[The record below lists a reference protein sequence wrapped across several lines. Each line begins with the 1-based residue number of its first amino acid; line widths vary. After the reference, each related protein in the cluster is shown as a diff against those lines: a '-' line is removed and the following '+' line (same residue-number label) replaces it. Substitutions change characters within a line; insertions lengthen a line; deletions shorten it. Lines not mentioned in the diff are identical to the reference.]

1 MIQLFSEGA
10 YLVDGTTLVKESEAE
25 ALKQLTG
32 EVVSKEE
39 ASKNTIAYGILR
51 DHNTSGNMEKLQIK
65 FDKLTSHDITFVGI
79 IQTAR
84 ASGIE
89 KFPVPY
95 VLTNCHNSL
104 CAVGGTINE
113 DDHMFGLTAAK
124 KYGGVYVPP
133 HQAVIH
139 QFAREMLAGGGKM
152 ILGSDSHTRYGA
164 LGTMAMG
171 EGGPELVKQL
181 LNRTYDINMPG
192 VIGIYLKGKPVK
204 GVGPQDVALA
214 IIGAVFE
221 KGYVNNK
228 VMEFVGPGVSN
239 LSADFRIGVDV
250 MTTETTC
257 LSSIWRTDDK
267 IKEFYEIH
275 GRSEDFKELNPG
287 KVAYYDGIVEV
298 DLDKI
303 KPMIAMPFHP
313 SNTYTIEEVN
323 ANLDDILADVEKRA
337 LVSLD
342 GAVDYSLRDKVHDGK
357 LYVDQGIIAG
367 CAGGGYENICAAA
380 NILKG
385 ASIGS
390 DEFTLSVYP
399 ASTPIYMELVKNGA
413 VADLMQTGAIVKTAF
428 CGPCFGAGDTP
439 ANNAFSIRHS
449 TRNFPNR
456 EGSKLQNGQI
466 SSVALMD
473 ARSIAATAANKGYL
487 TPATDVEASDF
498 IPKYHFDKTIY
509 DNRVFDS
516 KGVADP
522 SVEIQFGPN
531 IKDWPEMSALPQNML
546 LKVVSEIHDPVTT
559 TDELIPSGETSSY
572 RSNPLGLAEF
582 ALSRKDPAYVGLAKE
597 VQKAQKA
604 IEAGEDAAEAFP
616 EVKDILETVKE
627 SYADVTQDNLGIGST
642 IFAVKP
648 GDGSAREQ
656 AASCQKVLGGWA
668 NIANEYATKRYRS
681 NLINWGMLP
690 FTIDKGELPFKNKD
704 YIFVPDV
711 RKAVE
716 DKLTKIPAYVV
727 NEGMKEITLTLGE
740 LTDDERLGELTDD
753 EREIILKGCL
763 INYYRD

>member
-1 MIQLFSEGA
+1 MITLEKTGA
-10 YLVDGTTLVKESEAE
+10 YLVNGTTLIPDDADAAARLKAE
-25 ALKQLTG
+25 G
-32 EVVSKEE
+32 CSGVSREE
-39 ASKNTIAYGILR
+39 AAKGTMAYNILK
-51 DHNTSGNMEKLQIK
+51 DHNVSDNMEDLRIK
-65 FDKLTSHDITFVGI
+65 FDKLTSHDITYVGI

-84 ASGIE
+84 ASGLE

-113 DDHMFGLTAAK
+113 DDHMFGLTCAK

-139 QFAREMLAGGGKM
+139 QYAREMLAGGGKM

-181 LNRTYDINMPG
+181 LDQTYDIHMPG
-192 VIGIYLKGKPVK
+192 VVAIYMTGAPIPD
-204 GVGPQDVALA
+204 VGPQDVALA
-214 IIGAVFE
+214 IIGAVFGN
-221 KGYVNNK
+221 GYVKNK
-228 VMEFVGPGVSN
+228 VMEFVGPGVSS
-239 LSADFRIGVDV
+239 LSADYRIGIDV

-267 IKEFYEIH
+267 IKEFYDIH
-275 GRSEDFKELNPG
+275 GRSEDFKELNPAS
-287 KVAYYDGIVEV
+287 VAYYDGVVCVE
-298 DLDKI
+298 LDKI
-303 KPMIAMPFHP
+303 RSMIAMPFHP

-323 ANLDDILADVEKRA
+323 ANLEDILHDVEKRA
-337 LVSLD
+337 VVSLD
-342 GAVDYSLRDKVHDGK
+342 NKVPYSLKDKVVDGK
-357 LYVDQGIIAG
+357 LLVDQGIIAG
-367 CAGGGYENICAAA
+367 CAGGVFENICAAA
-380 NILKG
+380 DILKG
-385 ASIGS
+385 ASIGC
-390 DEFTLSVYP
+390 DAFTLSVYP
-399 ASTPIYMELVKNGA
+399 ASTPIYMELARNGVLAELMATGA
-413 VADLMQTGAIVKTAF
+413 VVKTAF

-456 EGSKLQNGQI
+456 EGSKVQNGQI

-473 ARSIAATAANKGYL
+473 ARSIAATAANKGFL
-487 TPATDVEASDF
+487 TPATEFDGTYSN
-498 IPKYHFDKTIY
+498 PKYFFDKSIY
-509 DNRVFDS
+509 ENRVFDS

-531 IKDWPEMSALPQNML
+531 IKDWPKMVALTDNLL

-582 ALSRKDPAYVGLAKE
+582 ALSRKDPAYVGRAKE
-597 VQKAQKA
+597 VQLAEKAR
-604 IEAGEDAAEAFP
+604 EAGEAPESGFAEVGEALSW
-616 EVKDILETVKE
+616 VKANFDGITN
-627 SYADVTQDNLGIGST
+627 DNTGIGST

-690 FTIDKGELPFKNKD
+690 FVIPEGELPFKNGD
-704 YIFVPDV
+704 YLFVPDV
-711 RKAVE
+711 KKAVE
-716 DKLTKIPAYVV
+716 EKAETITIYVV
-727 NEGMKEITLTLGE
+727 GEEKKAFTVTLG
-740 LTDDERLGELTDD
+740 DLTDD

-763 INYYRD
+763 INYNRR

>member
-1 MIQLFSEGA
+1 MKLYDTGV
-10 YLVDGTTLVKESEAE
+10 YLLNDQKIVPENQADFP
-25 ALKQLTG
+25 
-32 EVVSKEE
+32 VSKEE
-39 ASKNTIAYGILR
+39 AAKSTIAYSILKA
-51 DHNTSGNMEKLQIK
+51 HNTSGNMEKLQIK

-84 ASGIE
+84 ASGLE

-113 DDHMFGLTAAK
+113 DDHMFGLTCAK

-139 QFAREMLAGGGKM
+139 QFAREMLAAGGKM

-181 LNRTYDINMPG
+181 LSQTYDINMPG
-192 VIGIYLKGKPVK
+192 VVAIYLTGSPRP

-214 IIGAVFE
+214 IIGKVFAN
-221 KGYVNNK
+221 GYVKNK
-228 VMEFVGPGVSN
+228 VMEFVGPGVAN

-257 LSSIWRTDDK
+257 LSSIWQTDEK
-267 IKEFYEIH
+267 IQEFYEIH
-275 GRSEDFKELNPG
+275 GRSEDYKELKPG
-287 KVAYYDGIVEV
+287 ETAYYDGCVEI
-298 DLDKI
+298 DLSEI
-303 KPMIAMPFHP
+303 RPMIAMPFHP
-313 SNTYTIEEVN
+313 SNTYTIDELK
-323 ANLDDILADVEKRA
+323 ANLDDILADVEKKA
-337 LVSLD
+337 QISLD
-342 GAVDYSLRDKVHDGK
+342 GKVPYTLRDKVIDGK
-357 LYVDQGIIAG
+357 LYVEQGIIAG
-367 CAGGGYENICAAA
+367 CAGGGFENICAAA
-380 NILKG
+380 DILKG
-385 ASIGS
+385 KSIGA
-390 DEFTLSVYP
+390 DAFTLSVYP
-399 ASTPIYMELVKNGA
+399 ASTPIYMELAKNGVLA
-413 VADLMQTGAIVKTAF
+413 GLLETGAVVKTAF

-439 ANNAFSIRHS
+439 ANNAFSIRHT

-456 EGSKLQNGQI
+456 EGSKIQNGQI

-473 ARSIAATAANKGYL
+473 ARSIAATAANKGFL
-487 TPATDVEASDF
+487 TSAEDYTGGYTGQ
-498 IPKYHFDKTIY
+498 KYFFDKTIY

-516 KGVADP
+516 KGIADP
-522 SVEIQFGPN
+522 GVEIQFGPN
-531 IKDWPEMSALPQNML
+531 IKDWPEMAAFPENLIV
-546 LKVVSEIHDPVTT
+546 KVVSEIHDPVTT

-582 ALSRKDPAYVGLAKE
+582 TLSRKDPAYVGRAKE

-604 IEAGEDAAEAFP
+604 IQEGKCPVEALP
-616 EVKDILETVKE
+616 EMKPVMDVIKKDYPNVSKE
-627 SYADVTQDNLGIGST
+627 NLGVGST

-690 FTIDKGELPFKNKD
+690 FLIKEGELPFTNGD
-704 YIFVPDV
+704 YLFFPQI

-716 DKLTKIPAYVV
+716 EKDDVIRGYVV
-727 NEGMKEITLTLGE
+727 GVEGLKEFE
-740 LTDDERLGELTDD
+740 VALGELTDD

-763 INYYRD
+763 INYNRK

>member
-473 ARSIAATAANKGYL
+473 ARSIAATAANIGYL

-740 LTDDERLGELTDD
+740 LTDDER
-753 EREIILKGCL
+753 EIILKGCL

>member
-1 MIQLFSEGA
+1 MKTYEGGV
-10 YLVDGTTLVKESEAE
+10 YLVNGERIIADSAE
-25 ALKQLTG
+25 AKAAVREAAG
-32 EVVSKEE
+32 EDISKTE
-39 ASKNTIAYGILR
+39 AAKNTIAYNILR
-51 DHNTSGNMEKLQIK
+51 EHNTSGNMEKLKIK
-65 FDKLTSHDITFVGI
+65 FDKLTSHDITYVGI

-84 ASGIE
+84 ASGME
-89 KFPVPY
+89 KFPIPY

-113 DDHMFGLTAAK
+113 DDHMYGLTCAK

-181 LNRTYDINMPG
+181 LEQTYDINMPE
-192 VIGIYLKGKPVK
+192 VVGIYLTGTPIK
-204 GVGPQDVALA
+204 GVGPQDIALA
-214 IIGAVFE
+214 IIGEVFAS
-221 KGYVNNK
+221 GYVKNK
-228 VMEFVGPGVSN
+228 VMEFVGPGVAN
-239 LSADFRIGVDV
+239 LSVDYRIGVDV

-257 LSSIWRTDDK
+257 LSSIWQTDEK
-267 IKEFYEIH
+267 VREFYDIH
-275 GRSEDFKELNPG
+275 GRVEEYKELHPG
-287 KVAYYDGIVEV
+287 KVAYYDGMIEI
-298 DLDKI
+298 DLGTI
-303 KPMIAMPFHP
+303 RPMIAMPTHP
-313 SNTYTIEEVN
+313 SYTYTIDEVN
-323 ANLDDILADVEKRA
+323 ANLMDILDECEKRA
-337 LVSLD
+337 KVSFN
-342 GAVDYSLRDKVHDGK
+342 GAELNLKKKVHDGR

-367 CAGGGYENICAAA
+367 CAGGGFENICDAAD
-380 NILKG
+380 ILDG
-385 ASIGS
+385 ASIGP

-399 ASTPIYMELVKNGA
+399 ASTPVYMELVRNGA
-413 VADLMQTGAIVKTAF
+413 VAKLMETGAIVKTAF

-439 ANNAFSIRHS
+439 SNNAFSIRHS

-456 EGSKLQNGQI
+456 EGSKIQNGQI
-466 SSVALMD
+466 ASVALMD

-487 TPATDVEASDF
+487 TAATDMDVNYTK
-498 IPKYHFDKTIY
+498 PKYFFDKTIY
-509 DNRVFDS
+509 ENRIFDS
-516 KGVADP
+516 HGVADP

-531 IKDWPEMSALPQNML
+531 IKDWPKMVALTDHLL

-582 ALSRKDPAYVGLAKE
+582 TLSRKDPAYVGRAKE
-597 VQKAQKA
+597 VQAAEKAR
-604 IEAGEDAAEAFP
+604 EAGEEPYAVLPELKDA
-616 EVKDILETVKE
+616 V
-627 SYADVTQDNLGIGST
+627 DVLLTQFKGINEENTGIGST

-690 FTIDKGELPFKNKD
+690 FIIPAGELPFGNGD
-704 YIFVPDV
+704 YIFVPDI
-711 RKAVE
+711 RRAVE
-716 DKLTKIPAYVV
+716 TKETEIKAYVV
-727 NEGMKEITLTLGE
+727 KGQALTEFTMTLGE
-740 LTDDERLGELTDD
+740 LTDE

-763 INYYRD
+763 INYNRK

>member
-1 MIQLFSEGA
+1 MKLYDSGV
-10 YLVDGTTLVKESEAE
+10 YLIDGSRLVADTKDAPAAVKS
-25 ALKQLTG
+25 LTG
-32 EVVSKEE
+32 TEVTREQAAE
-39 ASKNTIAYGILR
+39 QTIAYGILKE
-51 DHNTSGNMEKLQIK
+51 HNVSGNMEKLQIK
-65 FDKLTSHDITFVGI
+65 FDKLASHDITFVGI

-84 ASGIE
+84 ASGLE
-89 KFPVPY
+89 RFPIPY

-113 DDHMFGLTAAK
+113 DDHMFGLTCAK
-124 KYGGVYVPP
+124 RYGGVYVPP

-139 QFAREMLAGGGKM
+139 QFAREMMAGAGRM

-164 LGTMAMG
+164 LGTMAVG

-181 LNRTYDINMPG
+181 LCRTYDIDMPDVVG
-192 VIGIYLKGKPVK
+192 VYLTGTPQK

-214 IIGAVFE
+214 IIGEVFDR
-221 KGYVNNK
+221 GYVKNK

-239 LSADFRIGVDV
+239 LSVDFRIGVDV

-257 LSSIWRTDDK
+257 LSSIWRTDDAV
-267 IKEFYEIH
+267 KEFYEIH
-275 GRSEDFKELNPG
+275 GRVEDYKELNPG
-287 KVAYYDGIVEV
+287 RVAYYDGMIEI
-298 DLDKI
+298 DLGKI

-313 SNTYTIEEVN
+313 SNTYTIEELN
-323 ANLDDILADVEKRA
+323 ANLMDILDDCEKRA
-337 LVSLD
+337 KVSFD
-342 GAVDYSLRDKVHDGK
+342 GAVELDLKSKVRNGR

-367 CAGGGYENICAAA
+367 CAGGGFENICDAAD
-380 NILKG
+380 ILKG
-385 ASIGS
+385 ASIGP
-390 DEFTLSVYP
+390 DEFSLSVYP

-413 VADLMQTGAIVKTAF
+413 VATLMQTGAIVKTAF

-456 EGSKLQNGQI
+456 EGSKVQNGQVV
-466 SSVALMD
+466 SVALMD

-487 TPATDVEASDF
+487 TAATDVDAAYTK
-498 IPKYHFDKTIY
+498 PKYFFDKTIY
-509 DNRVFDS
+509 ENRVFDS
-516 KGVADP
+516 KGVADA
-522 SVEIQFGPN
+522 SVEIQLGPN
-531 IKDWPEMSALPQNML
+531 IKDWPAMSALPENL
-546 LKVVSEIHDPVTT
+546 VLKVVSEIHDPVTT
-559 TDELIPSGETSSY
+559 TDELIPSGETSSF

-582 ALSRKDPAYVGLAKE
+582 ALSRKDPLYVGRAKE
-597 VQKAQKA
+597 IQKAQKA
-604 IEAGEDAAEAFP
+604 LEAGSCPVEAYEELRPVMEAVGRAFP
-616 EVKDILETVKE
+616 DKQFGEGQKPGM
-627 SYADVTQDNLGIGST
+627 LGFGST

-690 FTIDKGELPFKNKD
+690 FIISEGELPFRNLD
-704 YIFVPDV
+704 YLFLPDI

-716 DKLTKIPAYVV
+716 EKRSEITAYVV
-727 NEGMKEITLTLGE
+727 DGAKLRQFSLKLGAM
-740 LTDDERLGELTDD
+740 TDD

-763 INYYRD
+763 INYYRA

>member
-1 MIQLFSEGA
+1 MVQLYDGGA
-10 YLVDGTTLVKESEAE
+10 YVLNGTEIIPDTADAAKILAGKMGAVPSR
-25 ALKQLTG
+25 
-32 EVVSKEE
+32 EE
-39 ASKNTIAYGILR
+39 AKKQTIAYGILR
-51 DHNTSGNMEKLQIK
+51 SHNTSDNMEKLKIR

-84 ASGIE
+84 ASGLTR
-89 KFPVPY
+89 FQMPY

-113 DDHMFGLTAAK
+113 DDHMFGLTCAK

-139 QFAREMLAGGGKM
+139 QFAREMLSGGGKM

-181 LNRTYDINMPG
+181 LNQTYDIPMPG
-192 VIGIYLKGKPVK
+192 VVGVYLTGAPMK

-214 IIGAVFE
+214 IIKAVFAN
-221 KGYVNNK
+221 GYVNNK
-228 VMEFVGPGVSN
+228 VMEFIGDGVKN
-239 LSADFRIGVDV
+239 LSADFRIGIDV

-257 LSSIWRTDDK
+257 LSSIWKTDEK
-267 IKEFYEIH
+267 IQEFYEIH
-275 GRSEDFKELNPG
+275 GRSEDYAELNPG
-287 KVAYYDGIVEV
+287 AVAYYDGMILV
-298 DLDKI
+298 DLAKI

-313 SNTYTIEEVN
+313 SNAYTIEELN
-323 ANLDDILADVEKRA
+323 GNLMDILDDCEKRA
-337 LVSLD
+337 HVSLGD
-342 GAVDYSLRDKVHDGK
+342 KVAFSLKDKVHNGK

-367 CAGGGYENICAAA
+367 CAGGGFENICAAA
-380 NILKG
+380 DILKG
-385 ASIGS
+385 RSIGS

-399 ASTPIYMELVKNGA
+399 ASMPVYMELIKNGSA
-413 VADLMQTGAIVKTAF
+413 AMLMETGAVLKTAF

-439 ANNAFSIRHS
+439 SNNGFSIRHS

-466 SSVALMD
+466 ASVALMD

-487 TPATDVEASDF
+487 TAATDLDVEF
-498 IPKYHFDKTIY
+498 RNPKYFFDSKIY
-509 DNRVFDS
+509 ENRVFDS
-516 KGVADP
+516 HGVADP
-522 SVEIQFGPN
+522 SVEIHFGPN
-531 IKDWPEMSALPQNML
+531 IKDWPAMSALPENL
-546 LKVVSEIHDPVTT
+546 VLKVVSEIHDPVTT

-582 ALSRKDPAYVGLAKE
+582 TLSRKDPAYVGRAKE
-597 VQKAQKA
+597 IQKAQKA
-604 IEAGEDAAEAFP
+604 IEAGTCPLEAVEELKPVMDAIHTVYPEAG
-616 EVKDILETVKE
+616 KG
-627 SYADVTQDNLGIGST
+627 NLGVGST

-668 NIANEYATKRYRS
+668 NIANSYATKRYRS

-690 FTIDKGELPFKNKD
+690 FLIDEGELPFTNGD
-704 YIFVPDV
+704 YLFVPGIADLV
-711 RKAVE
+711 KHAAS
-716 DKLTKIPAYVV
+716 KIKAYVV
-727 NEGMKEITLTLGE
+727 KDGGLKEFTLKLGE
-740 LTDDERLGELTDD
+740 MTEEERQ
-753 EREIILKGCL
+753 IILKGCL
-763 INYYRD
+763 INYNRV

>member
-1 MIQLFSEGA
+1 MIELKNGGA
-10 YLVDGTTLVKESEAE
+10 YLVNGTEWIEDTADAAAAIAAK
-25 ALKQLTG
+25 TG
-32 EVVSKEE
+32 KSVSKEE
-39 ASKNTIAYGILR
+39 AKQGTIAYGILKA
-51 DHNTSGNMEKLQIK
+51 HNTSDNMEKLKIR

-84 ASGIE
+84 ASGLE
-89 KFPVPY
+89 KFPMPY

-113 DDHMFGLTAAK
+113 DDHMFGLTCAK

-139 QFAREMLAGGGKM
+139 QFAREMLAGGGRM

-181 LNRTYDINMPG
+181 LNQTYDINMPG
-192 VIGIYLKGKPVK
+192 VVAVYLTGKPEK

-214 IIGAVFE
+214 IIGAVFGN
-221 KGYVNNK
+221 GYVKNK
-228 VMEFVGPGVSN
+228 VMEFVGPGVEN
-239 LSADFRIGVDV
+239 LSPDFRIGIDV

-257 LSSIWRTDDK
+257 LSSIWKTDAK
-267 IKEFYEIH
+267 VEEFYEIH
-275 GRSEDFKELNPG
+275 GRKEDYKELNPAD
-287 KVAYYDGIVEV
+287 VAYYDGVISI
-298 DLDKI
+298 DLSTV

-313 SNTYTIEEVN
+313 SNTYTIEELN
-323 ANLDDILADVEKRA
+323 ANLYDILKDVEKKA
-337 LVSLD
+337 EVSLD
-342 GAVDYSLRDKVHDGK
+342 GAVEYTLQNKVHDGK
-357 LYVDQGIIAG
+357 LLVDQGIIAG
-367 CAGGGYENICAAA
+367 CAGGGFENICAAA
-380 NILKG
+380 DILKG
-385 ASIGS
+385 KYIGS
-390 DEFTLSVYP
+390 DGFTLSIYP
-399 ASTPIYMELVKNGA
+399 ASMPIYMELIKNGCA
-413 VADLMQTGAIVKTAF
+413 ATLMETGAVLKTAF

-456 EGSKLQNGQI
+456 EGSKLQSGQI

-473 ARSIAATAANKGYL
+473 ARSIAATAANKGVL
-487 TPATDVEASDF
+487 TAATDFDGNF
-498 IPKYHFDKTIY
+498 NDYKYFFDANIY
-509 DNRVFDS
+509 ANRVFDS
-516 KGVADP
+516 HGVADP
-522 SVEIQFGPN
+522 DQEIQFGPN
-531 IKDWPEMSALPQNML
+531 IKDWPKMSALPENLL

-582 ALSRKDPAYVGLAKE
+582 ALSRKDPEYVGRAKA
-597 VQKAQKA
+597 VQVAQKA
-604 IEAGEDAAEAFP
+604 LEAGECAGKAVP
-616 EVKDILETVKE
+616 EVGEVMGVVKQTF
-627 SYADVTQDNLGIGST
+627 ADVDHNNLGVGST

-690 FTIDKGELPFKNKD
+690 FLIEAGELPFKNLD
-704 YIFVPDV
+704 YIFLPGI
-711 RKAVE
+711 KAAVE
-716 DKLTKIPAYVV
+716 NKQEVIDAYVV
-727 NEGMKEITLTLGE
+727 KDGGLKKFEM
-740 LTDDERLGELTDD
+740 RLGELTDE
-753 EREIILKGCL
+753 ERQIILKGCL
-763 INYYRD
+763 INYNRV

>member
-1 MIQLFSEGA
+1 MKLYDTGV
-10 YLVDGTTLVKESEAE
+10 YLLNGKEIVPETEAK
-25 ALKQLTG
+25 LS
-32 EVVSKEE
+32 VSREKAAE
-39 ASKNTIAYGILR
+39 NTIAYSILKS
-51 DHNTSGNMEKLQIK
+51 HNTSGNMEKLQIK

-84 ASGIE
+84 ASGLE

-113 DDHMFGLTAAK
+113 DDHMFGLTCAK

-139 QFAREMLAGGGKM
+139 QFAREMLAAGGKM

-181 LNRTYDINMPG
+181 LSQTYDINMPG
-192 VIGIYLKGKPVK
+192 VVAIYLKGAPRP

-214 IIGAVFE
+214 IIGKVFAN
-221 KGYVNNK
+221 GYVKNK
-228 VMEFVGPGVSN
+228 VMEFVGPGVAN

-257 LSSIWRTDDK
+257 LSSIWQTDEK
-267 IKEFYEIH
+267 IQEFYEIH
-275 GRSEDFKELNPG
+275 GRSEDYKELKPG
-287 KVAYYDGIVEV
+287 ETAYYDGCVEI
-298 DLDKI
+298 DLGEI

-313 SNTYTIEEVN
+313 SNTYTIDELK
-323 ANLDDILADVEKRA
+323 ANLDDILADVEKKA
-337 LVSLD
+337 QISLD
-342 GAVDYSLRDKVHDGK
+342 GKIPYTLRDKVIDGK
-357 LYVDQGIIAG
+357 LYVVQGIIAG
-367 CAGGGYENICAAA
+367 CAGGGFENICAAA
-380 NILKG
+380 DILKG
-385 ASIGS
+385 KSIGA
-390 DEFTLSVYP
+390 DAFTLSVYP
-399 ASTPIYMELVKNGA
+399 ASTPIYMELAKNGVLA
-413 VADLMQTGAIVKTAF
+413 NLLETGAVVKTAF

-439 ANNAFSIRHS
+439 ANNAFSIRHT

-456 EGSKLQNGQI
+456 EGSKIQNGQI

-473 ARSIAATAANKGYL
+473 ARSIAATAANKGFL
-487 TPATDVEASDF
+487 TSAEEYAGGYTGQ
-498 IPKYHFDKTIY
+498 KYFFDKTIY
-509 DNRVFDS
+509 ENRVFDS

-531 IKDWPEMSALPQNML
+531 IKDWPKMSALPENL
-546 LKVVSEIHDPVTT
+546 IVKVVSEIHDPVTT

-582 ALSRKDPAYVGLAKE
+582 TLSRKDPAYVGRAKE
-597 VQKAQKA
+597 VQIAQKA
-604 IEAGEDAAEAFP
+604 IEEGKCPAEALP
-616 EVKDILETVKE
+616 ELKPVMEVIKKSYPQVSKE
-627 SYADVTQDNLGIGST
+627 NLGVGST

-668 NIANEYATKRYRS
+668 NVANEYATKRYRS

-690 FTIDKGELPFKNKD
+690 FLIQEGKLPFVNGD
-704 YIFVPDV
+704 YLFFPEI
-711 RKAVE
+711 RQAVE
-716 DKLTKIPAYVV
+716 NKADVIKGYVV
-727 NEGMKEITLTLGE
+727 GQEGLKEFEVT
-740 LTDDERLGELTDD
+740 LGELTDD

-763 INYYRD
+763 INYNRK

>member
-1 MIQLFSEGA
+1 MIKLHENGV
-10 YLVDGTTLVKESEAE
+10 YLLNGTEIIEDNQEAAACLAAKTGKTVTAAE
-25 ALKQLTG
+25 AATGTMAYRILK
-32 EVVSKEE
+32 
-39 ASKNTIAYGILR
+39 A
-51 DHNTSGNMEKLQIK
+51 HNTSGNMEQLQIK

-84 ASGIE
+84 ASGLE

-113 DDHMFGLTAAK
+113 DDHMFGLSCAK
-124 KYGGVYVPP
+124 RYGGIYVPP

-181 LNRTYDINMPG
+181 LCKTYDIKMPG
-192 VIGIYLKGKPVK
+192 VVAIYLTGEPMK

-214 IIGAVFE
+214 IIGAVF
-221 KGYVNNK
+221 KNGYVNNK
-228 VMEFVGPGVSN
+228 VMEFVGPGVAS

-257 LSSIWRTDDK
+257 LSSIWVTDEK
-267 IKEFYEIH
+267 IKEFYDIH
-275 GRSEDFKELNPG
+275 GRSADYAELKPEA
-287 KVAYYDGIVEV
+287 VTYYDGCVEV
-298 DLDKI
+298 NLSEI

-313 SNTYTIEEVN
+313 SNTYTIDEVN
-323 ANLDDILADVEKRA
+323 ANLEDILAEVEKNA

-342 GAVDYSLRDKVHDGK
+342 GAVEYKLRDKIRNGK

-367 CAGGGYENICAAA
+367 CAGGGFENICAAA
-380 NILKG
+380 DILNGK
-385 ASIGS
+385 SIGP

-399 ASTPIYMELVKNGA
+399 ASMPVYMELVKNGA
-413 VADLMQTGAIVKTAF
+413 AAKIMATGAIMKTAF

-439 ANNAFSIRHS
+439 NNNGFSIRHT

-466 SSVALMD
+466 ASVALMD

-487 TPATDVEASDF
+487 TPATDLDVEYTG
-498 IPKYHFDKTIY
+498 PKYFFDKSIY
-509 DNRVFDS
+509 ENRVFDS

-522 SVEIQFGPN
+522 NEELKFGPN
-531 IKDWPEMSALPQNML
+531 IKDWPAMSALTDNL
-546 LKVVSEIHDPVTT
+546 VLKVVSEIHDPVTT

-572 RSNPLGLAEF
+572 RSNPLALAEF
-582 ALSRKDPAYVGLAKE
+582 ALSRKDPEYVGRAKE
-597 VQKAQKA
+597 VQKAEKA
-604 IEAGEDAAEAFP
+604 RIAGEKPTEALP
-616 EVKDILETVKE
+616 ELAPVIETIKTKYPDLNRE
-627 SYADVTQDNLGIGST
+627 NFGIGST

-690 FTIDKGELPFKNKD
+690 FLIPEGDLPFANGD
-704 YIFVPDV
+704 YLFVPNV
-711 RKAVE
+711 RKAIE
-716 DKLTKIPAYVV
+716 DKLTDIEAYVV
-727 NEGMKEITLTLGE
+727 KDGE
-740 LTDDERLGELTDD
+740 LKPFTLKMGDLTEDERT
-753 EREIILKGCL
+753 IILKGCL

>member
-1 MIQLFSEGA
+1 MKLHDTGA
-10 YLVDGTTLVKESEAE
+10 YLVNGSTVVPDN
-25 ALKQLTG
+25 G
-32 EVVSKEE
+32 EVAEVIRSMTGQTPEQ
-39 ASKNTIAYGILR
+39 AQAAKNTIAYGILQA
-51 DHNTSGNMEKLQIK
+51 HNTSDNMEKLKIK
-65 FDKLTSHDITFVGI
+65 FDKLTSHDITYVGI

-84 ASGIE
+84 ASGLE
-89 KFPVPY
+89 KFPIPY

-113 DDHMFGLTAAK
+113 DDHMFGLTCAK
-124 KYGGVYVPP
+124 KYGGIYVPP

-139 QFAREMLAGGGKM
+139 QFAREMLAGGGRM

-181 LNRTYDINMPG
+181 LEQTYDINMPG
-192 VIGIYLKGKPVK
+192 VVGIYLTGTPQK

-214 IIGAVFE
+214 IIGEVFGN
-221 KGYVNNK
+221 GYVKNK
-228 VMEFVGPGVSN
+228 VMEFVGPGVAN
-239 LSADFRIGVDV
+239 LSVDFRIGVDV

-257 LSSIWRTDDK
+257 LSSIWQTDDRVR
-267 IKEFYEIH
+267 EFYDIH
-275 GRSEDFKELNPG
+275 GRVEEYRELQPG
-287 KVAYYDGIVEV
+287 QVTYYDGMIEI
-298 DLDKI
+298 DLGAI

-313 SNTYTIEEVN
+313 SNTYTIEELN
-323 ANLDDILADVEKRA
+323 ANLMDILDDCEKKA
-337 LVSLD
+337 QVSFN
-342 GAVDYSLRDKVHDGK
+342 GAVELNLKNKVRDGK

-367 CAGGGYENICAAA
+367 CAGGGFENICDAAD
-380 NILKG
+380 ILNG
-385 ASIGS
+385 ASIGP

-413 VADLMQTGAIVKTAF
+413 VAKLMATGAIVKTAF

-439 ANNAFSIRHS
+439 SNNAFSIRHS

-456 EGSKLQNGQI
+456 EGSKVQNGQI
-466 SSVALMD
+466 ASVALMD

-487 TPATDVEASDF
+487 TAATDVDVDF
-498 IPKYHFDKTIY
+498 TKPKYFFDKTIY
-509 DNRVFDS
+509 ENRVFDS

-522 SVEIQFGPN
+522 SVEIQMGPN
-531 IKDWPEMSALPQNML
+531 IKDWPAMCALTDHLL

-582 ALSRKDPAYVGLAKE
+582 TLSRKDPAYVGRAKE
-597 VQKAQKA
+597 VQKAEQA
-604 IEAGEDAAEAFP
+604 REAGEEPYAVLPELKAA
-616 EVKDILETVKE
+616 V
-627 SYADVTQDNLGIGST
+627 DVIRTRFSGINEENTGIGST

-690 FTIDKGELPFKNKD
+690 FLIPAGELPFANGD
-704 YIFVPDV
+704 YLFVPDI
-711 RKAVE
+711 RRAVE
-716 DKLTKIPAYVV
+716 EKADRVAAYAVRD
-727 NEGMKEITLTLGE
+727 GGLKEFTMTLGE
-740 LTDDERLGELTDD
+740 LTDE

-763 INYYRD
+763 INYNRK

>member
-1 MIQLFSEGA
+1 MKLYDTGV
-10 YLVDGTTLVKESEAE
+10 YLQNGQEIIPENQANLPVA
-25 ALKQLTG
+25 
-32 EVVSKEE
+32 KEE
-39 ASKNTIAYGILR
+39 AAKNTIAYSILKA
-51 DHNTSGNMEKLQIK
+51 HNKSDNMEKLQIK

-84 ASGIE
+84 ASGLE

-113 DDHMFGLTAAK
+113 DDHMFGLTCAK

-181 LNRTYDINMPG
+181 LCQTYDINMPG
-192 VIGIYLKGKPVK
+192 VVAIYLKGTPRP

-214 IIGAVFE
+214 IIGEVFAN
-221 KGYVNNK
+221 GYVKNK
-228 VMEFVGPGVSN
+228 VMEFVGPGVAN
-239 LSADFRIGVDV
+239 LSADFRIGIDV

-257 LSSIWRTDDK
+257 LSSIWQTDAK
-267 IKEFYEIH
+267 IEEFYAIH
-275 GRSEDFKELNPG
+275 GRPEDYKELKPG
-287 KVAYYDGIVEV
+287 NVAYYDGCVEI
-298 DLDKI
+298 DLGEI

-313 SNTYTIEEVN
+313 SNTYTIDELK

-337 LVSLD
+337 QVSLD
-342 GAVDYSLRDKVHDGK
+342 GKIPFTLRDKVIDGQ
-357 LYVDQGIIAG
+357 LYVEQGIIAG
-367 CAGGGYENICAAA
+367 CAGGGFENICAAA
-380 NILKG
+380 DILKG
-385 ASIGS
+385 KNIGH
-390 DEFTLSVYP
+390 DAFTLSVYP
-399 ASTPIYMELVKNGA
+399 ASTPIYMELAKNGVLA
-413 VADLMQTGAIVKTAF
+413 ELIGTGAVVKTAF

-439 ANNAFSIRHS
+439 ANNAFSIRHT

-456 EGSKLQNGQI
+456 EGSKIQNGQI

-473 ARSIAATAANKGYL
+473 ARSIAATAANKGFL
-487 TPATDVEASDF
+487 TSAEEFDGSYSEH
-498 IPKYHFDKTIY
+498 KYYFDKSIY
-509 DNRVFDS
+509 ENRVFDS

-531 IKDWPEMSALPQNML
+531 IKDWPEMAALADNL
-546 LKVVSEIHDPVTT
+546 ILKVVSEIHDPVTT

-582 ALSRKDPAYVGLAKE
+582 TLSRKDPAYVGRAKE
-597 VQKAQKA
+597 IQAAQKA
-604 IEAGEDAAEAFP
+604 IQADNCPAEAVP
-616 EVKDILETVKE
+616 ELKPVIQTINKT
-627 SYADVTQDNLGIGST
+627 YPDVDKTNLGVGST

-690 FTIDKGELPFKNKD
+690 FLIPAGDLPFKNGD
-704 YIFVPDV
+704 YLFFPGI

-716 DKLTKIPAYVV
+716 EKADVIKGYTVDGDSL
-727 NEGMKEITLTLGE
+727 KEFEVT
-740 LTDDERLGELTDD
+740 LGELTDD

-763 INYYRD
+763 INYNRK

>member
-1 MIQLFSEGA
+1 MEVSMIQLYDGGA
-10 YLVDGTTLVKESEAE
+10 YVLNGTEIIADTVESASILAGKLGSVPE
-25 ALKQLTG
+25 
-32 EVVSKEE
+32 KEE
-39 ASKNTIAYGILR
+39 AKKQTIAYGILKA
-51 DHNTSGNMEKLQIK
+51 HNTSDNMDKLKIR

-84 ASGIE
+84 ASGLE
-89 KFPVPY
+89 KFPMPY

-113 DDHMFGLTAAK
+113 DDHMFGLTCAK
-124 KYGGVYVPP
+124 KYGGMYVPP

-181 LNRTYDINMPG
+181 LNQTYDISMPG
-192 VIGIYLKGKPVK
+192 VVGVYLTGSPMK

-214 IIGAVFE
+214 IIKAVFE
-221 KGYVNNK
+221 CGYVNNK
-228 VMEFVGPGVSN
+228 VMEFIGDGVAN

-257 LSSIWRTDDK
+257 LSSIWRTDEK
-267 IKEFYEIH
+267 IQEFYEIH
-275 GRSEDFKELNPG
+275 GRADDYKELNPG
-287 KVAYYDGIVEV
+287 PVAYYDGMIVVNLSE
-298 DLDKI
+298 I

-313 SNTYTIEEVN
+313 SNAYTIEELN
-323 ANLDDILADVEKRA
+323 ANLDDILADCEARGR
-337 LVSLD
+337 VSLGD
-342 GAVDYSLRDKVHDGK
+342 QVHFSLRDKVRNGK

-367 CAGGGYENICAAA
+367 CAGGGFENICAAA
-380 NILKG
+380 DILKG
-385 ASIGS
+385 RSIGA
-390 DEFTLSVYP
+390 DEFTLSIYP
-399 ASTPIYMELVKNGA
+399 ASMPVYMELIKNGSA
-413 VADLMQTGAIVKTAF
+413 AMLMETGAVLKTAF

-439 ANNAFSIRHS
+439 SNNGFSIRHS

-466 SSVALMD
+466 ASVALMD

-487 TPATDVEASDF
+487 TAATDLDVEF
-498 IPKYHFDKTIY
+498 RNPKYFFDKKIY
-509 DNRVFDS
+509 ENRVFDS

-522 SVEIQFGPN
+522 SVEIHFGPN
-531 IKDWPEMSALPQNML
+531 IKDWPAMSALPEYL
-546 LKVVSEIHDPVTT
+546 VLKVVSEIHDPVTT

-582 ALSRKDPAYVGLAKE
+582 TLSRKDPEYVGRAKE
-597 VQKAQKA
+597 IQKAQKA
-604 IEAGEDAAEAFP
+604 IEAGNCPLDAVPELKTVMDAVHTKYPEAG
-616 EVKDILETVKE
+616 KG
-627 SYADVTQDNLGIGST
+627 NLGVGST

-668 NIANEYATKRYRS
+668 NIANSYATKRYRS

-690 FTIDKGELPFKNKD
+690 FLIDEGELPFKNGD
-704 YIFVPDV
+704 YLFVPHITE
-711 RKAVE
+711 AVKNGAKE
-716 DKLTKIPAYVV
+716 LEAYVV
-727 NEGMKEITLTLGE
+727 KDGQLHAFTLKLGE
-740 LTDDERLGELTDD
+740 MTPE

-763 INYYRD
+763 INYNRV

>member
-1 MIQLFSEGA
+1 MEDRCMIKLYDTGA
-10 YLVDGTTLVKESEAE
+10 YLVNGTELVEDSGDAKLILRNMLGKETLNR
-25 ALKQLTG
+25 
-32 EVVSKEE
+32 EE
-39 ASKNTIAYGILR
+39 AAKNTIAYHILK
-51 DHNTSGNMEKLQIK
+51 DHNTSGNMEKLKIK
-65 FDKLTSHDITFVGI
+65 FDKLTSHDITYVGI

-84 ASGIE
+84 ASGLE
-89 KFPVPY
+89 KFPIPY

-113 DDHMFGLTAAK
+113 DDHMFGLTCAK
-124 KYGGVYVPP
+124 KYGGIYVPP

-139 QFAREMLAGGGKM
+139 QFAREMLAESGKM

-181 LNRTYDINMPG
+181 LCQTYVINMPG
-192 VIGIYLKGKPVK
+192 VVAIYLTGEPAK

-214 IIGAVFE
+214 IIGAVFA
-221 KGYVNNK
+221 KGYVKNK
-228 VMEFVGPGVSN
+228 VMEFVGPGVSK

-257 LSSIWRTDDK
+257 LSSIWQTDEE
-267 IKEFYEIH
+267 IKEFYRIH
-275 GRSEDFKELNPG
+275 GRTSAYKELKPG
-287 KVAYYDGIVEV
+287 KVAYYDGVVEV
-298 DLDKI
+298 NLSEI
-303 KPMIAMPFHP
+303 RPMIAMPFHP
-313 SNTYTIEEVN
+313 SNTYTIDELN
-323 ANLDDILADVEKRA
+323 QNLDEILADVEKRA
-337 LVSLD
+337 KVSLG
-342 GAVDYSLRDKVHDGK
+342 GAVDFTLKDKVRDGK

-367 CAGGGYENICAAA
+367 CAGGGFENICAAA
-380 NILKG
+380 DILKG
-385 ASIGS
+385 HSIGC

-399 ASTPIYMELVKNGA
+399 ASTPIYMELARNGRLA
-413 VADLMQTGAIVKTAF
+413 ELMETGAIVKTAF

-456 EGSKLQNGQI
+456 EGSKLQSGQI
-466 SSVALMD
+466 ASVALMD

-487 TPATDVEASDF
+487 TAATDLDVEYTG
-498 IPKYHFDKTIY
+498 PTYHFDSNIY
-509 DNRVFDS
+509 ANRVFDS
-516 KGVADP
+516 HGVADP
-522 SVEIQFGPN
+522 GEEIHFGPN
-531 IKDWPEMSALPQNML
+531 IKDWPKMSALPENMI

-582 ALSRKDPAYVGLAKE
+582 TLSRKDPAYVGRAKE
-597 VQKAQKA
+597 VQTAQKA
-604 IEAGEDAAEAFP
+604 IEAGNCPAEALP
-616 EVKDILETVKE
+616 ELKAVFKALHEK
-627 SYADVTQDNLGIGST
+627 YPDVDKTNVGVGST

-690 FTIDKGELPFKNKD
+690 FLIDEGELPFKNGD
-704 YIFVPDV
+704 YLFLPGI
-711 RKAVE
+711 REAIENKAGE
-716 DKLTKIPAYVV
+716 FTCYVV
-727 NEGMKEITLTLGE
+727 GDGLKEITLKM
-740 LTDDERLGELTDD
+740 DELTDD

-763 INYYRD
+763 INYNRK

>member
-1 MIQLFSEGA
+1 MEVSMIQLYDGGAYVLNGTEIIADTAEGA
-10 YLVDGTTLVKESEAE
+10 SILAGKLGNVPE
-25 ALKQLTG
+25 
-32 EVVSKEE
+32 KEE
-39 ASKNTIAYGILR
+39 AKKQTIAYGILKA
-51 DHNTSGNMEKLQIK
+51 HNTSDNMDKLKIR

-84 ASGIE
+84 ASGLE
-89 KFPVPY
+89 KFPMPY

-113 DDHMFGLTAAK
+113 DDHMFGLTCAK
-124 KYGGVYVPP
+124 KYGGMYVPP

-181 LNRTYDINMPG
+181 LNQTYDISMPG
-192 VIGIYLKGKPVK
+192 VVGVYLTGSPMK

-214 IIGAVFE
+214 IIKAVFE
-221 KGYVNNK
+221 CGYVNNK
-228 VMEFVGPGVSN
+228 VMEFIGDGVAN

-257 LSSIWRTDDK
+257 LSSIWRTDEK
-267 IKEFYEIH
+267 IQEFYEIH
-275 GRSEDFKELNPG
+275 GRADDYKELNPG
-287 KVAYYDGIVEV
+287 PVAYYDGMIVVNLSE
-298 DLDKI
+298 I

-313 SNTYTIEEVN
+313 SNAYTIEELN
-323 ANLDDILADVEKRA
+323 ANLDDILADCEARGR
-337 LVSLD
+337 VSLGD
-342 GAVDYSLRDKVHDGK
+342 QVHFSLRDKVRNGK

-367 CAGGGYENICAAA
+367 CAGGGFENICAAA
-380 NILKG
+380 DILKG
-385 ASIGS
+385 RSIGA

-399 ASTPIYMELVKNGA
+399 ASMPVYMELIKNGSA
-413 VADLMQTGAIVKTAF
+413 AMLMETGAVLKTAF

-439 ANNAFSIRHS
+439 SNNGFSIRHS

-466 SSVALMD
+466 ASVALMD

-487 TPATDVEASDF
+487 TAATDLDVEF
-498 IPKYHFDKTIY
+498 RNPKYFFDKKIY
-509 DNRVFDS
+509 ENRVFDS

-522 SVEIQFGPN
+522 SVEIHFGPN
-531 IKDWPEMSALPQNML
+531 IKDWPAMSALPEYL
-546 LKVVSEIHDPVTT
+546 VLKVVSEIHDPVTT

-582 ALSRKDPAYVGLAKE
+582 TLSRKDPEYVGRAKE
-597 VQKAQKA
+597 IQKAQKA
-604 IEAGEDAAEAFP
+604 IEAGNCPLDAVPELKTVMDAVHTRYPEAG
-616 EVKDILETVKE
+616 KG
-627 SYADVTQDNLGIGST
+627 NLGVGST

-668 NIANEYATKRYRS
+668 NIANSYATKRYRS

-690 FTIDKGELPFKNKD
+690 FLIDEGELPFKNGD
-704 YIFVPDV
+704 YLFVPHITE
-711 RKAVE
+711 AVKNGAKE
-716 DKLTKIPAYVV
+716 VEAYVV
-727 NEGMKEITLTLGE
+727 EGNALKPFTLKLGE
-740 LTDDERLGELTDD
+740 MTAE

-763 INYYRD
+763 INYNRV

>member
-1 MIQLFSEGA
+1 MITLYKGGA
-10 YLVDGTTLVKESEAE
+10 YLINGKELIADDKDTMDILKNKLGSEHP
-25 ALKQLTG
+25 
-32 EVVSKEE
+32 SKEE
-39 ASKNTIAYGILR
+39 AKKQTIAYGILEE
-51 DHNTSGNMEKLQIK
+51 HNTSHDMDKLKIK
-65 FDKLTSHDITFVGI
+65 FDVLTSHDITYVGI

-84 ASGIE
+84 ASGLE
-89 KFPVPY
+89 KFPLPY

-113 DDHMFGLTAAK
+113 DDHMFGLSCAK

-139 QFAREMLAGGGKM
+139 QYAREMLAGGGRM

-181 LNRTYDINMPG
+181 LKKTYDINMPEI
-192 VIGIYLKGKPVK
+192 VGIYLEGKPMK

-214 IIGAVFE
+214 IIGEVFAN
-221 KGYVNNK
+221 GYVNNK
-228 VMEFVGPGVSN
+228 VMEFVGPGIAG
-239 LSADFRIGVDV
+239 LSADFRIGIDV

-257 LSSIWRTDDK
+257 LSSIWQTDEV
-267 IKEFYEIH
+267 IREFYEIH
-275 GRSEDFKELNPG
+275 GRTEQYRELTPG
-287 KVAYYDGIVEV
+287 PVTYYDGLVHI
-298 DLDKI
+298 DLGKI

-313 SNTYTIEEVN
+313 SNTYTVEELN
-323 ANLDDILADVEKRA
+323 ANLYDILDDVEKKA
-337 LVSLD
+337 EISL
-342 GAVDYSLRDKVHDGK
+342 GGQVNFSLKDKIRNNR
-357 LYVDQGIIAG
+357 LYVEQGIIAG
-367 CAGGGYENICAAA
+367 CAGGGFENICDAAD
-380 NILKG
+380 ILRGK
-385 ASIGS
+385 SIGP
-390 DEFTLSVYP
+390 DEFTMSVYP
-399 ASTPIYMELVKNGA
+399 ASTPIYMEIVRNGA
-413 VADLMQTGAIVKTAF
+413 MADLMATGAIVKTAF

-487 TPATDVEASDF
+487 TAATDMDVEYKN
-498 IPKYHFDKTIY
+498 PKYHFDGTIY
-509 DNRVFDS
+509 KNRVFDS
-516 KGVADP
+516 KGNADDK
-522 SVEIQFGPN
+522 VEVKLGPN
-531 IKDWPEMSALPQNML
+531 IKDWPRMSGLPENLL

-572 RSNPLGLAEF
+572 RSNPMKLAEF
-582 ALSRKDPAYVGLAKE
+582 TLSRKDPSYVGLAKE
-597 VQKAQKA
+597 VQKAETA
-604 IEAGEDAAEAFP
+604 RINGSSMEEALP
-616 EVKDILETVKE
+616 ELSPVLAVIRERYKE
-627 SYADVTQDNLGIGST
+627 ISSTELGIGST

-690 FTIDKGELPFKNKD
+690 LLIGREELPFHKGD
-704 YIFVPDV
+704 YIWIPQI
-711 RKAVE
+711 REAVKE
-716 DKLTKIPAYVV
+716 KKTSFKAYVV
-727 NEGMKEITLTLGE
+727 NQDWKEFALKTGD
-740 LTDDERLGELTDD
+740 LTDDERA
-753 EREIILKGCL
+753 IILKGCL

>member
-1 MIQLFSEGA
+1 MEVSMIQLYDGGA
-10 YLVDGTTLVKESEAE
+10 YVLNGTEIIADTVESASILAGKLGSVPE
-25 ALKQLTG
+25 
-32 EVVSKEE
+32 KEE
-39 ASKNTIAYGILR
+39 AKKQTIAYGILKA
-51 DHNTSGNMEKLQIK
+51 HNTSDNMDKLKIR

-84 ASGIE
+84 ASGLE
-89 KFPVPY
+89 KFPMPY

-113 DDHMFGLTAAK
+113 DDHMFGLTCAK
-124 KYGGVYVPP
+124 KYGGMYVPP

-181 LNRTYDINMPG
+181 LNQTYDISMPG
-192 VIGIYLKGKPVK
+192 VVGVYLTGSPMK

-214 IIGAVFE
+214 IIKAVFE
-221 KGYVNNK
+221 CGYVNNK
-228 VMEFVGPGVSN
+228 VMEFIGDGVAN

-257 LSSIWRTDDK
+257 LSSICRTDEK
-267 IKEFYEIH
+267 IQEFYEIH
-275 GRSEDFKELNPG
+275 GRADDYKELNPG
-287 KVAYYDGIVEV
+287 PVAYYDGMIVVNLSE
-298 DLDKI
+298 I

-313 SNTYTIEEVN
+313 SNAYTIEELN
-323 ANLDDILADVEKRA
+323 ANLDDILADCEARGR
-337 LVSLD
+337 VSLGD
-342 GAVDYSLRDKVHDGK
+342 QVHFSLRDKVRNGK

-367 CAGGGYENICAAA
+367 CAGGGFENICAAA
-380 NILKG
+380 DILKG
-385 ASIGS
+385 RSIGA

-399 ASTPIYMELVKNGA
+399 ASMPVYMELIKNGSA
-413 VADLMQTGAIVKTAF
+413 AMLMETGAVLKTAF

-439 ANNAFSIRHS
+439 SNNGFSIRHS

-466 SSVALMD
+466 ASVALMD

-487 TPATDVEASDF
+487 TAATDLDIEF
-498 IPKYHFDKTIY
+498 RNPKYFFDKKIY
-509 DNRVFDS
+509 ENRVFDS

-522 SVEIQFGPN
+522 SVEIHFGPN
-531 IKDWPEMSALPQNML
+531 IKDWPAMSALPEYL
-546 LKVVSEIHDPVTT
+546 VLKVVSEIHDPVTT

-582 ALSRKDPAYVGLAKE
+582 TLSRKDPEYVGRAKE
-597 VQKAQKA
+597 IQKAQKA
-604 IEAGEDAAEAFP
+604 IEAGNCPLDAVPELKTVMDAVHTKYPEAG
-616 EVKDILETVKE
+616 KG
-627 SYADVTQDNLGIGST
+627 NLGVGST

-668 NIANEYATKRYRS
+668 NIANSYATKRYRS

-690 FTIDKGELPFKNKD
+690 FLIDEGELPFKNGD
-704 YIFVPDV
+704 YLFVPHITE
-711 RKAVE
+711 AVKNGAKE
-716 DKLTKIPAYVV
+716 LEAYVV
-727 NEGMKEITLTLGE
+727 EDGQLHAFTLKLGE
-740 LTDDERLGELTDD
+740 MTPE

-763 INYYRD
+763 INYNRV